1 MIKKGI
7 GFLAVI
13 IVLTNV
19 YVAPPASAAPKKTY
33 TLSFLVASMDWTSL
47 AYNEADARK
56 PSSCYPGKYSKLTS
70 GAILKITNQNGKLL
84 AIGKTVWK
92 VIEVTDQLRG
102 DGELYYEGLCALVTT
117 VKKLPKAEIY
127 QLMLGTVDAG
137 AYTFQELVADKWKV
151 SLSYG

>member
-1 MIKKGI
+1 MSRKLIGLLAIII
-7 GFLAVI
+7 GF
-13 IVLTNV
+13 TNV
-19 YVAPPASAAPKKTY
+19 SAISPTSAAAKTY
-33 TLSFLVASMDWTSL
+33 TLSFVVASMDWTSL
-47 AYNEADARK
+47 ADNEAAARK
-56 PSSCYPGKYSKLTS
+56 TSKCYPGKYSKLNS

-92 VIEVTDQLRG
+92 VIDVTDQ
-102 DGELYYEGLCALVTT
+102 GEDYGSVRYEGLCALVTT
-117 VKKLPKAEIY
+117 VKKLPKADIY